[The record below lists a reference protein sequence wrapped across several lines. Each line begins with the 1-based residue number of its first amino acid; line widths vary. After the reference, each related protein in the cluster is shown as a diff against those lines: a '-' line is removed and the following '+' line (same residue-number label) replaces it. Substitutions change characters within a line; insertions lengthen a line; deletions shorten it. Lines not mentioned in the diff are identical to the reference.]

1 MSGFNQNLL
10 NVGATLLGGSG
21 TGINDTSPV
30 ILRDYNHAAK
40 TFRTNS
46 YERAPKLKF
55 LFHTY
60 FEINPAAFAGFQ
72 GGRLGTSVNSSTNF
86 GLLVKEIKLPTFS
99 FSTVQLNQYNRKRII
114 QTKIKYDP
122 VEVTFHDD
130 NGDIINGLWQAYY
143 QYYYND
149 STQVGSVLQG
159 VQGGPNNSGGTKQ
172 YNNRNIYDSS
182 ISGDDGWGFSGGQ
195 SQSTGAKV
203 PFFKNITVFGFNQHN
218 FTAYTLVN
226 PLVTSFAHD
235 SYNYSE
241 GGGTMADR
249 MSIDYETVVYNYGNM
264 DGKSPG
270 NIVTGFGDPATYDTT
285 LSPIA
290 NQGSN
295 QYALGQGGLVG
306 ANGGSVTSPLDGLGR
321 IVSVAAQNAAA
332 LQSLAQTNN
341 TNNSIPQ
348 ALVAGLTEALR
359 TAPINRNTQFS
370 TYSYG
375 SSPGPIGTANFPTI
389 DARSI
394 PPLVTE
400 DAAITALPPPNI
412 PTLAGANVDYSGI
425 TVGGQPTVPL
435 PVPTI
440 PTPTPTIPPPPIP
453 TPPQPFPVPT
463 PTPDPNIPL
472 DNTSSSSATPPPPT
486 DLVLTDA
493 GIQNNGGGRAALG
506 DNLFVLEAN

>member
-1 MSGFNQNLL
+1 MSGFNQDLL
-10 NVGATLLGGSG
+10 NSGAALLGGSG
-21 TGINDTSPV
+21 TGINNTGPV

-60 FEINPAAFAGFQ
+60 FQINPEAFAGFQ
-72 GGRLGTSVNSSTNF
+72 GGRTGTNVNTNTNF

-130 NGDIINGLWQAYY
+130 NGDIINGLWNAYY

-159 VQGGPNNSGGTKQ
+159 AQGGPTNGGATKQ

-182 ISGDDGWGFSGGQ
+182 ISGDDRWGFSGGQ

-218 FTAYTLVN
+218 FTSYTLVN

-264 DGKSPG
+264 DGRDPS
-270 NIVTGFGDPATYDTT
+270 NIVTGFGDNQNYDTT

-290 NQGSN
+290 NAGSN
-295 QYALGQGGLVG
+295 GYALGQGGLVD
-306 ANGGSVTSPLDGLGR
+306 ANGGSINSPLDGLSR
-321 IVSVAAQNAAA
+321 IVSLAAQNAAA
-332 LQSLAQTNN
+332 QQSLAPTQN
-341 TNNSIPQ
+341 TNNST
-348 ALVAGLTEALR
+348 TEALNALLSSSIR
-359 TAPINRNTQFS
+359 TAPTSRNTLFNIPVA
-370 TYSYG
+370 G
-375 SSPGPIGTANFPTI
+375 SSPGPIGTANSPTI
-389 DARSI
+389 GARSI
-394 PPLVTE
+394 PPLVIE
-400 DAAITALPPPNI
+400 DAAITAPPPPNVA
-412 PTLAGANVDYSGI
+412 TLEGANVAYSGI
-425 TVGGQPTVPL
+425 TIGGQPTVPA

-440 PTPTPTIPPPPIP
+440 PTPTPAFPLPPVP
-453 TPPQPFPVPT
+453 TPPQPFPVPP
-463 PTPDPNIPL
+463 PTPDPNVPV
-472 DNTSSSSATPPPPT
+472 DSTSSSSTIPPPPT
-486 DLVLTDA
+486 ELVLTDA
-493 GIQNNGGGRAALG
+493 GIQGGEGRIAVG
-506 DNLFVLEAN
+506 DKPFVLKAN